1 VSESPGLDE
10 VMEFIVRQYALALE
24 IGNTALKPFGARLE
38 VNVRFEAPV
47 ECGNCVD
54 YVITLRVVCDE
65 KPKACRIL
73 REKIVEK
80 SGEKPSG

>member
-1 VSESPGLDE
+1 MSESPGLDE
-10 VMEFIVRQYALALE
+10 VMEFIVKQ
-24 IGNTALKPFGARLE
+24 FGARLE
-38 VNVRFEAPV
+38 VSVRFEAPV
-47 ECGNCVD
+47 DCGDCVD

-65 KPKACRIL
+65 KPEACRTL